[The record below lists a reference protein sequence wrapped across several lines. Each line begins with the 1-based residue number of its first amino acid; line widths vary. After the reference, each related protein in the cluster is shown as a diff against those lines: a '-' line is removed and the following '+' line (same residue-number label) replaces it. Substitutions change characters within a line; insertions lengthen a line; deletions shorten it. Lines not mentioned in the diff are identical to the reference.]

1 MKRRRFHIVL
11 TTILIGIC
19 LWLSVSLR
27 EQFSVTMDAALTVD
41 DVPEGMAIRS
51 AVPRHLQLKLR
62 GEGWRLAGL
71 LTGSALEV
79 TVPYTSLA
87 PGNRIITLTQI
98 VERISLSPGIQLLRA
113 TPDTVVVLLDR
124 VASKRVPVV
133 PDLSITFRE
142 GYGQVGPA
150 QLIPDSVTMTGA
162 ETVLRQITEWRTAPA
177 TFTDVKAPIETTISV
192 VHGDGPAVQC
202 TPPELQIRV
211 NIQPFA
217 EKVFSGLPVEIMDTP
232 PNREVIFIPPKMEVV
247 ARGGIRQLA
256 SLMPV
261 DFRVAV
267 PFDRILADTTGTI
280 VPDVHPPSGIQVVTH
295 HPERLQYIV
304 RKRL

>member
-1 MKRRRFHIVL
+1 MKPRRILVVIS
-11 TTILIGIC
+11 TILIGVF

-27 EQFSVTMDAALTVD
+27 EQFTVSVDAPLTID
-41 DVPEGMAIRS
+41 EVPTGMAIRS
-51 AVPRHLQLKLR
+51 AVPRHIQMKLR

-71 LTGSALEV
+71 FMGSALKV
-79 TVPYTSLA
+79 NIPYASLT
-87 PGNRIITLTQI
+87 PGNRIITINQI
-98 VERISLSPGIQLLRA
+98 VERVSFSPGIQLLRA
-113 TPDTVVVLLDR
+113 TPDTVAVVLDR

-133 PDLSITFRE
+133 PDIAVSFRE
-142 GYGQVGPA
+142 GYGQVGPV

-162 ETVLRQITEWRTAPA
+162 ETVLRQITEWKTAHAEFP
-177 TFTDVKAPIETTISV
+177 DLKAPIETMVSV
-192 VHGDGPAVQC
+192 AHGDGPAVQC
-202 TPPELQIRV
+202 LPPELQVHINV
-211 NIQPFA
+211 QPFA
-217 EKVFSGLPVEIMDTP
+217 EKVFGGLPVEITDTP

-267 PFDRILADTTGTI
+267 PFDRILADTTGT
-280 VPDVHPPSGIQVVTH
+280 VLPDVHPPSGIQIVTH
-295 HPERLQYIV
+295 RPEKLQYIV

>member
-1 MKRRRFHIVL
+1 MNPRRILVVI
-11 TTILIGIC
+11 TTLLIGTF

-27 EQFSVTMDAALTVD
+27 EQFTVAVDAPLTIEE
-41 DVPEGMAIRS
+41 VPAGMAIRS
-51 AVPRHLQLKLR
+51 AVPRHIQMKLR

-71 LTGSALEV
+71 FMGSALKV
-79 TVPYTSLA
+79 NIPYASLM
-87 PGNRIITLTQI
+87 PGNRIITINQI
-98 VERISLSPGIQLLRA
+98 VERVSFSPGVQLLRT
-113 TPDTVVVLLDR
+113 TPDTVVVALDR
-124 VASKRVPVV
+124 VSSKRVPVV
-133 PDLSITFRE
+133 PDIALSFRE
-142 GYGQVGPA
+142 GYGQVGPV

-162 ETVLRQITEWRTAPA
+162 ETVLRQITEWKTSHAEYP
-177 TFTDVKAPIETTISV
+177 DVKAPIETMVSV
-192 VHGDGPAVQC
+192 ARGDGPAVQC
-202 TPPELQIRV
+202 IPPELQVRI

-217 EKVFSGLPVEIMDTP
+217 EKVFSGLPVEITDTP

-267 PFDRILADTTGTI
+267 PFDRILADTTGT
-280 VPDVHPPSGIQVVTH
+280 VLPDVHPPSGIQIVTH
-295 HPERLQYIV
+295 RPEKLQYIV